1 MKKNNYKKN
10 YILLLLEGILFDVG
24 FVFFNPSTI
33 LPLLMMKLTNSSVM
47 VGMLAML
54 RYLSPGIFSLISGN
68 QTRPCKYKKKYLLIV
83 SAIGRLPIWI
93 LGISLFLIN
102 SNNKIFWG
110 GIILFVNFL
119 FWSGDGSVTP
129 VWSDIVGKTILPDQ
143 RGRFFLNRQV
153 ISGFLSLL
161 ASLLIRKILDSS
173 ILIFPN
179 DYGIIISISALI
191 FTFSLLSLVPINEA
205 SSITS
210 EKDSYKEMII
220 KIPKYFKNN
229 SGFSFSMITLFF
241 SNLSTIALPFYI
253 TYSQIDFNLTEKHVA
268 SFVIIQILGRITAG
282 LAYGLIGD
290 KYGHEKSIF
299 LNVTS
304 AFLAPLSI
312 IILIYF
318 NIESAFICFGI
329 AYFFLGFFL
338 GGWVVFINY
347 TIDIIDQ
354 KNRTFFVGLINLIK
368 IPTAMAPLMG
378 GVIIKFFDY
387 PSVFWIALIVSA
399 ISIAFSLF
407 LPAAPR
413 TKI

>member
-68 QTRPCKYKKKYLLIV
+68 QTRPYKYKKKYLLIV
-83 SAIGRLPIWI
+83 STIGRLPIWI

-220 KIPKYFKNN
+220 KIPKYFKHN